1 MSDSGLQTSSKSQ
14 NWLVFF
20 MVAIGIFMATL
31 DGSIVN
37 IALPSIMADFSV
49 PLATIQWV
57 VMIYLLTVTSLLLSF
72 GRLSDIKG
80 RRIIYSLGLCIFSV
94 GSLLC
99 GMAPSAG
106 WLIMARFFQGLGA
119 AMNMACTPALV
130 VDTFPEA
137 ERGKAIGM
145 MGSVVA
151 SGLTAGPALGGL
163 LIHYFS
169 WRAIFYI
176 NIPIGLLTAA
186 GVFFLLKGG
195 RADVSRPETF
205 DWPGAAFLAVVLG
218 SLLMAITHAYDWGY
232 LSFPILALIALAI
245 MAAICLLYVET
256 RVRHPILSRTLF
268 SIRLFSMPIVSAVI
282 LFVCLFTLVF
292 LMPFYL
298 IHPGGYPVNAAGG
311 TMACVFVAL
320 FIFSPLSGALYDR
333 IGSRLLCTLGM
344 AIIGV
349 SLFSLSTVTAD
360 ASFFSIIW
368 RLSLAG
374 IGTAVFLPP
383 NSAAAFS
390 AVSPENRGVASATV
404 AASRNLGMVLGVA
417 IAGAI
422 FNSFFFNLSGG
433 LSLKEY
439 QPTLESYFMKSFHF
453 VMTGGGI
460 IAIIGMLVA
469 FLRGPEKIN
478 KREKHPHR
486 TDKSTGF
493 IG

>member
-1 MSDSGLQTSSKSQ
+1 MSKTVLKNPPKTQT
-14 NWLVFF
+14 WLIFF

-37 IALPSIMADFSV
+37 IALPSIMADFEV

-72 GRLSDIKG
+72 GRLSDIRG
-80 RRIIYSLGLCIFSV
+80 RRIVYSSGLFLFSF
-94 GSLLC
+94 GSLFC
-99 GMAPSAG
+99 GMSQSAH
-106 WLIMARFFQGLGA
+106 WLIASRFFQGLGA
-119 AMNMACTPALV
+119 AMTMACTPALI

-137 ERGKAIGM
+137 QRGRAIGL

-151 SGLTAGPALGGL
+151 SGLTAGPVLGGL

-176 NIPIGLLTAA
+176 NIPIGFLTAA
-186 GVFFLLKGG
+186 GVFFLLRGTK
-195 RADVSRPETF
+195 ADIIRPETF
-205 DWPGAAFLAVVLG
+205 DWPGAAILAVLLG

-232 LSFPILALIALAI
+232 FSAPTLSLLALCLL
-245 MAAICLLYVET
+245 AAICLLYVEI
-256 RVRHPILSRTLF
+256 RMRHPILSRCLF
-268 SIRLFSMPIVSAVI
+268 AIRLFSMPILAAVI

-298 IHPGGYPVNAAGG
+298 IHPGGYQVNVVGG
-311 TMACVFVAL
+311 IMASIFVAL
-320 FIFSPLSGALYDR
+320 FIVSPFSGALFDR
-333 IGSRLLCTLGM
+333 IGSRFLCTLAM
-344 AIIGV
+344 ALV
-349 SLFSLSTVTAD
+349 ACSLFSLSTVPAK

-390 AVSPENRGVASATV
+390 AVAPENRGVASATV
-404 AASRNLGMVLGVA
+404 AAARNLGMVLGVA

-422 FNSFFFNLSGG
+422 FNSVFYRLSSG

-439 QPTLESYFMKSFHF
+439 QPALEGIFMDSFHF
-453 VMTGGGI
+453 VMMGGGF
-460 IAIIGMLVA
+460 IAIIGMVISY
-469 FLRGPEKIN
+469 LRGPEQIN
-478 KREKHPHR
+478 RQR
-486 TDKSTGF
+486 QQSSAASCVD
-493 IG
+493 